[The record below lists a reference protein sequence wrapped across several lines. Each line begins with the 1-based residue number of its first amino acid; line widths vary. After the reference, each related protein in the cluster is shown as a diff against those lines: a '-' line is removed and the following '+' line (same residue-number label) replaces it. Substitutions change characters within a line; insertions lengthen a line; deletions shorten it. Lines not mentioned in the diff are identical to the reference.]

1 MLRKNRSGGR
11 GAGEFQAQCLAGSV
25 PREYPTPTVSVR
37 DCDHAPLGQVLALT
51 DRRERSHR
59 LPKNTE
65 KLAGCTGLEP
75 VASGVTGGLSGV
87 AEPGNAS
94 QPLVISGTGAAE
106 KRAVWQD
113 FGGFRPPRV
122 TPELQS
128 PEVQGRPRPRFLSVR
143 EAAALLR
150 VCTSTV
156 YKLCAEGRLRHV
168 RVSNAIRIP
177 EGAIAACLHV
187 E

>member
-1 MLRKNRSGGR
+1 MQVAAYGQGISAMWHSQPCSSGSSRRSAVTSGLQFLAR
-11 GAGEFQAQCLAGSV
+11 ESRSTRVGAGI
-25 PREYPTPTVSVR
+25 PVR
-37 DCDHAPLGQVLALT
+37 IRQL
-51 DRRERSHR
+51 E
-59 LPKNTE
+59 
-65 KLAGCTGLEP
+65 LAGCTGLEP

-156 YKLCAEGRLRHV
+156 YKLCAEGRLPHV